1 MTVAQSG
8 VVQVDSD
15 LYFYANTTI
24 NGIVVLNSRLMG
36 LEESGTLI
44 LGETARVTYEEDG
57 LIACSS
63 DAYIYQYC
71 DLTIPKFE
79 SGSYNKI
86 SNGGHYIAYGAL
98 TILGS
103 VYNGGIFEIQSE
115 NAEVSAGG
123 VFENG
128 EDAVLQIQAQYSL
141 TNNGTIYNV
150 GAINVM
156 SGGTFTD
163 NGTITGGGTINDQN
177 PKAPLLAPMLNAPQ
191 ESEEQV
197 EESELP
203 VETPEDT
210 EDAETPEM
218 VSENTVAAIAPK
230 AEETEEDN
238 LQIDE
243 KETE

>member
-1 MTVAQSG
+1 MYDRIYFYGDSLTISDEKAIKARSEIYAPVYIAQSGKLTTEDYVYFGESVDIFGTLHTNANTNINIQGDVTVAQSG

-86 SNGGHYIAYGAL
+86 SNEGRKYTCDY
-98 TILGS
+98 
-103 VYNGGIFEIQSE
+103 
-115 NAEVSAGG
+115 
-123 VFENG
+123 
-128 EDAVLQIQAQYSL
+128 YS
-141 TNNGTIYNV
+141 
-150 GAINVM
+150 
-156 SGGTFTD
+156 
-163 NGTITGGGTINDQN
+163 QN
-177 PKAPLLAPMLNAPQ
+177 HR
-191 ESEEQV
+191 
-197 EESELP
+197 
-203 VETPEDT
+203 
-210 EDAETPEM
+210 
-218 VSENTVAAIAPK
+218 
-230 AEETEEDN
+230 
-238 LQIDE
+238 IDSR
-243 KETE
+243 